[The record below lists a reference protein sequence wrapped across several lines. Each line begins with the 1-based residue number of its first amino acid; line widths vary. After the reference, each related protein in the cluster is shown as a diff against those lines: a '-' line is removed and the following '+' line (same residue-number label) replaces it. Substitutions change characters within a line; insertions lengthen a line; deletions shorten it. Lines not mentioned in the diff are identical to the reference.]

1 MRGEFRIRERP
12 RPVGV
17 LRPVA
22 RECETR
28 LSTVLFK
35 GHFGFSGFW
44 QFHMNRGPKCIDL
57 VYVSQNSQEP
67 FLKFHY
73 PKVLNWSSRYVWCQ
87 GLWQYL
93 NPVLG
98 SLEFFMTD
106 ATLFW
111 PWKCLFVVK
120 ILGQSCSFWYTWK
133 KRWKRTLR
141 DVISQKQ
148 YDTTNKYDYYK
159 DFTQKIFFW
168 IFTGLTYTFWVFTPF

>member
-1 MRGEFRIRERP
+1 MTGFLGEIIALP
-12 RPVGV
+12 
-17 LRPVA
+17 
-22 RECETR
+22 R
-28 LSTVLFK
+28 LSSRPQPCTVLFK

-73 PKVLNWSSRYVWCQ
+73 PKFLSGSSRYIWCQ

-93 NPVLG
+93 TPVLG

-159 DFTQKIFFW
+159 DFTHKIFFW